1 MIISIVSDELEN
13 FEEVQSLLE
22 YIDHFNV
29 HFTLL
34 LRRYKRFREIDDIHN
49 TDIDVI
55 TYLDMIV
62 VQLRAMI
69 IESPNYKKNYTA
81 QILLRKIGED
91 ELANRI
97 DSMLEEP
104 FIPESDFTIRKA
116 IKILADCFIC
126 HYDNFD
132 GVDKDGWA
140 LASIIEKKL
149 CNPYDNANLDHIMKV
164 LIDCIGE
171 GFTFRLVDA
180 DE

>member
-1 MIISIVSDELEN
+1 MVITITSDEVAEPN
-13 FEEVQSLLE
+13 EVNSIIE
-22 YIDHFNV
+22 FVDHFNV

-34 LRRYKRFREIDDIHN
+34 LRRYKRFKEIDDIHN

-69 IESPNYKKNYTA
+69 IESKNYKNNYTA
-81 QILLRKIGED
+81 QILLRKFGED

-97 DSMLEEP
+97 DTMLEES

-116 IKILADCFIC
+116 IKTLADCFIC

-149 CNPYDNANLDHIMKV
+149 RNPYDDANLDHIMKV